1 MTLLYCL
8 TIIPGRNEYVNKWIK
23 TKTGKTHIGISMLN
37 PVTSENLK
45 QNIFEGNFS
54 SLCRKFFQSYKY
66 TLSY

>member
-1 MTLLYCL
+1 M
-8 TIIPGRNEYVNKWIK
+8 NKNKNWK
-23 TKTGKTHIGISMLN
+23 DIGISMLN

-54 SLCRKFFQSYKY
+54 SLCRKFVQPYKY